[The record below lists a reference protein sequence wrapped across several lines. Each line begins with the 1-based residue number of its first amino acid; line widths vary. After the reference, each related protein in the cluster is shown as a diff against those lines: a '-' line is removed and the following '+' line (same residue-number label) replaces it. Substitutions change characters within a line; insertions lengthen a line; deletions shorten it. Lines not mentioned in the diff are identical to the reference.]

1 MQGKYV
7 TNRSISLPRLAKYYS
22 SGMLITFIGFLLN
35 ESGVVAHLTFS
46 LNTFIILFL
55 LLPCFYT
62 YIMVFSDFNE
72 AASRVK
78 LILGVVTM
86 IGVVMGLFVCGFLF
100 GVEAEWFR

>member
-1 MQGKYV
+1 
-7 TNRSISLPRLAKYYS
+7 
-22 SGMLITFIGFLLN
+22 
-35 ESGVVAHLTFS
+35 
-46 LNTFIILFL
+46 
-55 LLPCFYT
+55 
-62 YIMVFSDFNE
+62 MVFSDFNE